1 MEEDLDLGT
10 FGDKK
15 KKKKKKKPLDLDEV
29 IGEEEDKE
37 NEGGNSYR
45 VLTSIVF
52 FVGSVSVI

>member
-15 KKKKKKKPLDLDEV
+15 KKKKKKKLDLEEV

-37 NEGGNSYR
+37 NEGGQLIS
-45 VLTSIVF
+45 LFT
-52 FVGSVSVI
+52 GKALG